1 MAFENLT
8 RIAKKKPKPQRRS
21 GSFAITPGSG
31 NTRTMEAAIQR
42 AGYANDSTDT
52 LAKFLLAQDPAL
64 KSMSDILTLGPSE
77 LSTYLRGLGAGYTNT
92 AGNHVG
98 PGRSI
103 TGSNTYRGSTREVP
117 YTKPTEP
124 FVFSFQNLNK
134 LYPGPAHFYDTNLV
148 KERFVLPVPPSDIS
162 VTTPNDAQTISTISG
177 IDYSHAGNISL
188 EEVSFEGFFP
198 FVVNDGSPLPDF
210 LPSYLDA
217 YGGVRD
223 PSTFVSEFTTAMRAN
238 QPLLFSIFAVDHNVV
253 PTSEG
258 CTIIK
263 PVAVTVNSFD
273 WALGNATGG
282 TRQDITYTMTLR
294 KWRRQSISVSN
305 YVRK

>member
-1 MAFENLT
+1 MAFEN
-8 RIAKKKPKPQRRS
+8 RITITKRKPPRRRS
-21 GSFAITPGSG
+21 GSYTVTPGDASAR
-31 NTRTMEAAIQR
+31 NLEAAIQV
-42 AGYANDSTDT
+42 AKSDGTSPDVLANY
-52 LAKFLLAQDPAL
+52 LLAQDPAL

-77 LSTYLRGLGAGYTNT
+77 LSVYLRNIGSI
-92 AGNHVG
+92 HQ

-103 TGSNTYRGSTREVP
+103 TTPTTTHRSSTREVP

-134 LYPGPAHFYDTNLV
+134 LYPGPAHFYDNNLV
-148 KERFVLPVPPSDIS
+148 QDKFVLPVPPADID
-162 VTTPNDAQTISTISG
+162 VTTPNDSQTISTISG

-198 FVVNDGSPLPDF
+198 FIVDDGSPKPEF
-210 LPSYLDA
+210 LPSYLGA
-217 YGGVRD
+217 YGYRD
-223 PSTFVSEFTTAMRAN
+223 PTTLISVFITAMRAN
-238 QPLLFSIFAVDHNVV
+238 QPLLFSIFAVDHNAI

-258 CTIIK
+258 VTIIK
-263 PVAVTVNSFD
+263 PVAVTVSSFD

-282 TRQDITYTMTLR
+282 TRQDITYSMTLK

-305 YVRK
+305 FVRK